1 MRGRTLAFVAV
12 AGSLL
17 LGLYLVFG
25 TGPALHPPSDL
36 SDLLA
41 LDESPIRVKEVSG
54 LESELRIERDVAV
67 MTRDGTRL
75 SANVFRPRAPGRY
88 PVVMTIT
95 AYHKDDGPRRY
106 PDHLRNALEPDFDM
120 GRFEV
125 SPWTPWEGPDP
136 AYWAARGYAVVTLD
150 SRGYGKS
157 GGVASVLSL
166 QDRHDFHDAITWA
179 GTQDWSNGRVG
190 LTGVSYLAIA
200 QWVAASG
207 APEHLAA
214 ITPWEGQSDNFREV
228 LFHGGIPETAFTEF
242 WLTRVRSKANEI
254 RLPPASIV
262 GFAGRRPMLM
272 RWLQARFMPPSGIAL
287 EEITVPALICASWSD
302 HGMHTRG
309 SFEGFKRIA
318 SDQKWLYTHGQPKW
332 AVYYSEEALEMQS
345 AFFDFFLKGVDN
357 GFDERPRVRLE
368 VRDSLDRYTVR
379 DAEAWPL
386 PDTVLTPLYLDAA
399 RGTLEPSRV
408 ESAGRLRYPAREG
421 RAVFRRT
428 FDTETEL
435 TGNMKLKLWVEADG
449 ASDMDLF
456 VAVKKFDAR
465 GEEVTFYGKA
475 GYSRSPVAL
484 GWLRVSQ
491 RELDPERSTPAQ
503 PVLLHERA
511 LPLEAGE
518 VVPVEIEILPSSTRF
533 LPGESLEVVVQGRDP
548 FDHPALAHEET
559 VNAGSHVIHAGGSY
573 DSHLL
578 VPWIP
583 ARRASH
589 ADASAGPAR

>member
-1 MRGRTLAFVAV
+1 VSRKTRWIALI
-12 AGSLL
+12 AGCA
-17 LGLYLVFG
+17 GLVLYVIFG

-36 SDLLA
+36 LDLLGTPGSPVRVTDVSA
-41 LDESPIRVKEVSG
+41 LEDEIT
-54 LESELRIERDVAV
+54 IERDVAV

-75 SANVFRPRAPGRY
+75 SANVFRPKALGRH

-106 PDHLRNALEPDFDM
+106 PDHLRTSLDPDFDM
-120 GRFEV
+120 GTFEV

-136 AYWAARGYAVVTLD
+136 AYWVSQGYAVVTLD

-179 GTQDWSNGRVG
+179 GTQDWSTGNVG

-207 APEHLAA
+207 APEHLEA

-242 WLTRVRSKANEI
+242 WLTRVRSKANETS
-254 RLPPASIV
+254 LPPASV
-262 GFAGRRPMLM
+262 TRFAGVRPMLM
-272 RWLQARFMPPSGIAL
+272 KWLQARFMPPSGIAL

-318 SDQKWLYTHGQPKW
+318 SEQKWLYTHGRPKW
-332 AVYYSEEALEMQS
+332 AVYYSEEALEMQT
-345 AFFDFFLKGVDN
+345 AFFDHFLKGAEN
-357 GFDERPRVRLE
+357 GFDARPRVRLE
-368 VRDSLDRYTVR
+368 VRDSLDHYTVR
-379 DAEAWPL
+379 QEEAWPL
-386 PDTVLTPLYLDAA
+386 PATVYTPLYLDAVQ
-399 RGTLEPSRV
+399 GTLEPRGV
-408 ESAGRLRYPAREG
+408 DAAGDLRYAAREG
-421 RAVFRRT
+421 RAVFRKT

-435 TGNMKLKLWVEADG
+435 TGNMKLKLWVEAEG
-449 ASDMDLF
+449 ARDMDLF
-456 VAVKKFDAR
+456 VAVKKRDAQ

-475 GYSRSPVAL
+475 GHSRSPVAL

-503 PVLLHERA
+503 PVLAHERS
-511 LPLEAGE
+511 LPLGKGE
-518 VVPVEIEILPSSTRF
+518 IVPVEIEILPSSTRF
-533 LPGESLEVVVQGRDP
+533 MPGEVLEVVVQGRDH
-548 FDHPALAHEET
+548 FSHPALAHEKT
-559 VNAGSHVIHAGGSY
+559 VNKGTHVIHAGGRY

-578 VPWIP
+578 VPVIP
-583 ARRASH
+583 PRGGGR
-589 ADASAGPAR
+589 